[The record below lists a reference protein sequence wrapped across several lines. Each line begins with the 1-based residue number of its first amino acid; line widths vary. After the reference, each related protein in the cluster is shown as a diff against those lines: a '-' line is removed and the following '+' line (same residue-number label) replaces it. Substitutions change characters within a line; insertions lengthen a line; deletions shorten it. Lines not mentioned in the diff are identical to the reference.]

1 MSAPAVPRAVSRIL
15 EVYKGNKTALKQYLR
30 RFVARAEDVEDIAQ
44 EAFLR
49 AFAAESIREIQSP
62 KAFLFKVA
70 KNVALNERVRQSH
83 APTVPLEDF
92 GETNVLYDNSQVTVE
107 DQVEGR
113 ERLHLF
119 ARAVAELPPQCARV
133 FLMRKVYGLTCKE
146 IALRL
151 EISESTVE
159 KHAALG
165 LLRCSNYMRANG
177 YVPSLRPS
185 KSKRTE
191 VDSKPTSS
199 PGKY

>member
-1 MSAPAVPRAVSRIL
+1 MSRIL
-15 EVYKGNKTALKQYLR
+15 EVYKGNKTALKRYLR

-49 AFAAESIREIQSP
+49 AFAAESMGEIQSP

-70 KNVALNERVRQSH
+70 KNVALNERARQSH
-83 APTVPLEDF
+83 VTTVPLEDF
-92 GETNVLYDNSQVTVE
+92 GETNVLYNSQVTVE

-113 ERLHLF
+113 ERLQLF

-177 YVPSLRPS
+177 YVPNPRPS
-185 KSKRTE
+185 KSERG
-191 VDSKPTSS
+191 KPTVS

>member
-1 MSAPAVPRAVSRIL
+1 MSAPEAPGAVSRIL

-49 AFAAESIREIQSP
+49 AFAAESMGEIQSP
-62 KAFLFKVA
+62 KAFLFRVA
-70 KNVALNERVRQSH
+70 RNVALNERARQSH
-83 APTVPLEDF
+83 VSTVPLEDF
-92 GETNVLYDNSQVTVE
+92 GETNVLYDSQVTVE

-151 EISESTVE
+151 EISESTIE
-159 KHAALG
+159 KHVALG

-177 YVPSLRPS
+177 YVPRPS

-191 VDSKPTSS
+191 VSGKPTVS
-199 PGKY
+199 PRKY

>member
-1 MSAPAVPRAVSRIL
+1 MSAPRAISRIA
-15 EVYKGNKTALKQYLR
+15 EVYKGNKAALRQYLR
-30 RFVARAEDVEDIAQ
+30 RFVARAEDIEDIAQ

-49 AFAAESIREIQSP
+49 AFAAESIKEIQSP
-62 KAFLFKVA
+62 KAFLFRVA
-70 KNVALNERVRQSH
+70 RNVALNERARQSH
-83 APTVPLEDF
+83 VSTVPLEDF
-92 GETNVLYDNSQVTVE
+92 GETNVLYDNGQVTVE

-113 ERLHLF
+113 ERLQLF

-133 FLMRKVYGLTCKE
+133 FLMRKVYGLSCKE

-165 LLRCSNYMRANG
+165 LLRFSNYLRANG
-177 YVPSLRPS
+177 DVPNLQSA

-191 VDSKPTSS
+191 ENGNPS

>member
-1 MSAPAVPRAVSRIL
+1 MSAPGVPRAVSRIL

-70 KNVALNERVRQSH
+70 KNVALNERARQSH
-83 APTVPLEDF
+83 VSTVPLEDF
-92 GETNVLYDNSQVTVE
+92 GESNVLYDNSQVTVE

-113 ERLHLF
+113 EHLHLF

-133 FLMRKVYGLTCKE
+133 FLMRKVYGLSCKE

-177 YVPSLRPS
+177 YVPNLRPS

-191 VDSKPTSS
+191 VNSKPTFS

>member
-1 MSAPAVPRAVSRIL
+1 MSAPGVPGAVSRIL

-49 AFAAESIREIQSP
+49 AFAAESIGEIQSP
-62 KAFLFKVA
+62 KAFLFRVA
-70 KNVALNERVRQSH
+70 RNVALNERARQSH
-83 APTVPLEDF
+83 VSTVPLEDF
-92 GETNVLYDNSQVTVE
+92 GETNVLYDSQVTVE

-113 ERLHLF
+113 ESLHLF

-159 KHAALG
+159 KHVALG

-177 YVPSLRPS
+177 YVPNPRPS

-191 VDSKPTSS
+191 VNGKPTVS
-199 PGKY
+199 PRKY

>member
-1 MSAPAVPRAVSRIL
+1 MSAPGVPRAMSRIL

-70 KNVALNERVRQSH
+70 KNVALNERARQSYMS
-83 APTVPLEDF
+83 TVPLEDF
-92 GETNVLYDNSQVTVE
+92 GETNVLYDNSQITAE

-113 ERLHLF
+113 EHLHLF

-133 FLMRKVYGLTCKE
+133 FLMRKVDGLTCKE

-165 LLRCSNYMRANG
+165 LLRCSRYMRANG
-177 YVPSLRPS
+177 YVPNLRPS
-185 KSKRTE
+185 KSKRTGAN
-191 VDSKPTSS
+191 SNPPFS

>member
-1 MSAPAVPRAVSRIL
+1 MSGPGGPRAMSRIL
-15 EVYKGNKTALKQYLR
+15 EVYKGHKAALKQYLR
-30 RFVARAEDVEDIAQ
+30 RFVARAEDIEDIAQ

-49 AFAAESIREIQSP
+49 AYAAESIREIQSP

-70 KNVALNERVRQSH
+70 KNVALNERARRSN
-83 APTVPLEDF
+83 ASTVPLEDF
-92 GETNVLYDNSQVTVE
+92 GETDVLYDTGQVTVE

-113 ERLHLF
+113 ERLQMF

-133 FLMRKVYGLTCKE
+133 FLMRKVYGLSCKE

-177 YVPSLRPS
+177 YVPKPS

-191 VDSKPTSS
+191 ADSKPTVF
-199 PGKY
+199 PGKS